1 MYKIIAGILLTFTA
15 TAVFSQGSRP
25 LPGIPSL
32 AIKSKI
38 ASTSLAHATLHIETN
53 QTITGLENCSCI
65 SGCYLL
71 PVKLLSFEG
80 RRVNIELVQLSWKTS
95 NESQNKG
102 FEVERS
108 WGNTSTF
115 QPVAFVP
122 AQAGAALSFE
132 YKLPDSN
139 NFSGISYYRLKQVD
153 IDGAFTYSPTIAI
166 KGYAKQQALSLY
178 PNPVAGKFLADVFA
192 LEKADAVLEI
202 SDAAGKRLF
211 RQPVRLAKGIN
222 LFDMPA
228 TNLQPGVYFLQVLS
242 PGMSPLGGKFVK
254 L

>member
-25 LPGIPSL
+25 LLGIPGL

-38 ASTSLAHATLHIETN
+38 GSTSLAPATLQIETN
-53 QTITGLENCSCI
+53 QTITGLENCGCI

-80 RRVNIELVQLSWKTS
+80 QRVNTELVQLTWETS

-102 FEVERS
+102 FDVERS
-108 WGNTSTF
+108 LGNTSAF
-115 QPVAFVP
+115 QLVAFVP
-122 AQAGAALSFE
+122 AQAGPAWSFE

-153 IDGAFTYSPTIAI
+153 ISGAYTYSPTIAI

-178 PNPVAGKFLADVFA
+178 PNPVAGKLVADVFA
-192 LEKADAVLEI
+192 LEKTDAVIEI
-202 SDAAGKRLF
+202 SDAAGKKLF
-211 RQPVRLAKGIN
+211 RLPVRLAKGIN
-222 LFDMPA
+222 LLDMPA
-228 TNLQPGVYFLQVLS
+228 ANLQPGVYFLQVIS
-242 PGMSPLGGKFVK
+242 PVMSPLGARFIK